1 MSPIEKTFLAMAA
14 AAALMYAGC
23 TSIVSPDR
31 SKIPDNLYQP
41 TPGTGGS
48 AGGGL
53 GGAGGSEDDAAAGDA
68 DNTGD
73 AATDGGDGG
82 LAPDAGE
89 SSDVAGDVSLP
100 DVNPGG

>member
-1 MSPIEKTFLAMAA
+1 MVSRINKTFLAMAA
-14 AAALMYAGC
+14 AATLMYAGC
-23 TSIVSPDR
+23 TSIVSTDR

-53 GGAGGSEDDAAAGDA
+53 GGAGGPEEDAAAGDA
-68 DNTGD
+68 DSTGD
-73 AATDGGDGG
+73 AVSGDGG
-82 LAPDAGE
+82 LAPEVGG
-89 SSDVAGDVSLP
+89 SDVAGDVSLP